1 MALDVVT
8 RRLEPSPSGDTS
20 LVEFL
25 TLAQQCAPD
34 VHPATMAALVRTESG
49 FNPYA
54 IGVVAGRLERQPT
67 TLDEAVATAEK
78 LQRDGFNASFGLG
91 QVNLHNL
98 ARFSLDVRSVFDPCQ
113 NLRAS
118 AAILA
123 EAYARARRTEPNEQ
137 KALRSALSMYYSG
150 NPVTGVSHGY
160 VARVVGNAGVK
171 DTATPAGPAAPIAVI
186 RNASGVAPSRVASV
200 GGSTA
205 GRPREPAA
213 STSAS
218 GNGTAPVR
226 TAATSDAASARGK
239 GGATS
244 EAFRPKPMW

>member
-1 MALDVVT
+1 MVDFIA
-8 RRLEPSPSGDTS
+8 
-20 LVEFL
+20 
-25 TLAQQCAPD
+25 LAQQCAPD
-34 VHPATMAALVRTESG
+34 VHPATMEALVRTESG

-54 IGVVAGRLERQPT
+54 IGVVAGRLERQPAS
-67 TLDEAVATAEK
+67 LDEAVATAER

-123 EAYARARRTEPNEQ
+123 EAYARARRSEPNEQ

-160 VARVVGNAGVK
+160 VAKVVGNAGVK
-171 DTATPAGPAAPIAVI
+171 DTAPPAGPAAPIAVI
-186 RNASGVAPSRVASV
+186 RNSSGVAPSRVVSA
-200 GGSTA
+200 GGSTV

-213 STSAS
+213 SASAI
-218 GNGTAPVR
+218 GTAPVR
-226 TAATSDAASARGK
+226 TAATSDAASAGGK
-239 GGATS
+239 GGGPS